1 MTRSMTGFASVN
13 GKNNKTNF
21 IIQLKSENSRNLDV
35 LIYDQLNNYE
45 LQEKIKK
52 IIKKDFERGKIRISI
67 DYDKN
72 NSFDNKNIGKQLNEF
87 SNLSHKFNIKPT
99 ISIGELNDIANKEVV
114 IEQSSDRS
122 VNFQLKLIKKGIKD
136 LIKSQEVEG
145 LNLIKDIS
153 SKMNKINKIKQQI
166 IKKTR
171 TYKYNLEKK
180 YKKEI
185 MKSVQGID
193 PLELKRDISNAL
205 DKVDIEE
212 EIIRLDSHISEL
224 SNILRSKG
232 AKGLKIDFYMQEI
245 NREANT
251 ISSKSKDPKLSDL
264 AIEIKTYLN
273 QIREL
278 AANLSWIIQ
287 SKITPGA
294 FVIE

>member
-1 MTRSMTGFASVN
+1 MNNSKVLKMTRSMTGFASVT
-13 GKNNKTNF
+13 GKNNNTNF
-21 IIQLKSENSRNLDV
+21 IIQLKSENSRSLDV

-67 DYDKN
+67 DYDKK

-185 MKSVQGID
+185 VKSVEGID

-232 AKGLKIDFYMQEI
+232 GKGLKIDFYMQEI

-278 AANLSWIIQ
+278 AANLS
-287 SKITPGA
+287 
-294 FVIE
+294 

>member
-1 MTRSMTGFASVN
+1 MTRSMTGFALVT
-13 GKNNKTNF
+13 GKNNNTNF
-21 IIQLKSENSRNLDV
+21 IIQLKSENSRSLDV

-67 DYDKN
+67 DYDKK

-278 AANLSWIIQ
+278 AANLS
-287 SKITPGA
+287 
-294 FVIE
+294 

>member
-1 MTRSMTGFASVN
+1 MNNSKVLKMTRSMTGFASVT
-13 GKNNKTNF
+13 GKNNNTNF
-21 IIQLKSENSRNLDV
+21 IIQLKSENSRSLDV

-67 DYDKN
+67 DYDKK

-224 SNILRSKG
+224 SNIIRSKG
-232 AKGLKIDFYMQEI
+232 GKGLKIDFYMQEI

-278 AANLSWIIQ
+278 AANLS
-287 SKITPGA
+287 
-294 FVIE
+294 

>member
-1 MTRSMTGFASVN
+1 MC
-13 GKNNKTNF
+13 
-21 IIQLKSENSRNLDV
+21 
-35 LIYDQLNNYE
+35 
-45 LQEKIKK
+45 
-52 IIKKDFERGKIRISI
+52 IRDS
-67 DYDKN
+67 DKE

-122 VNFQLKLIKKGIKD
+122 VNFQLKLIKKGIKA

-145 LNLIKDIS
+145 LNLVKDIS

-232 AKGLKIDFYMQEI
+232 GKGLKIDFYMQEI

-278 AANLSWIIQ
+278 AANLS
-287 SKITPGA
+287 
-294 FVIE
+294 

>member
-1 MTRSMTGFASVN
+1 MNNSKVLKMTRSMTGFASVT
-13 GKNNKTNF
+13 GKNNNTNF
-21 IIQLKSENSRNLDV
+21 IIQLKSENSRSLDV

-67 DYDKN
+67 DYDKK

-145 LNLIKDIS
+145 LNLVKDIS

-232 AKGLKIDFYMQEI
+232 GKGLKIDFYMQEI

-278 AANLSWIIQ
+278 AANLS
-287 SKITPGA
+287 
-294 FVIE
+294 

>member
-21 IIQLKSENSRNLDV
+21 IIQLKSENSRSLDV

-185 MKSVQGID
+185 VKSVEGID

>member
-1 MTRSMTGFASVN
+1 MTRSMTGFASVT
-13 GKNNKTNF
+13 GKNNNTNF
-21 IIQLKSENSRNLDV
+21 IIQLKSENSRSLDV

-67 DYDKN
+67 DYDKK

-232 AKGLKIDFYMQEI
+232 GKGLKIDLYMQEI

-278 AANLSWIIQ
+278 AANLS
-287 SKITPGA
+287 
-294 FVIE
+294 

>member
-1 MTRSMTGFASVN
+1 MTRSMTGFASVT
-13 GKNNKTNF
+13 GKNNNTNF
-21 IIQLKSENSRNLDV
+21 IIQLKSENSRSLDV

-67 DYDKN
+67 DYDKK

-114 IEQSSDRS
+114 NEQSSDRS

-232 AKGLKIDFYMQEI
+232 GKGLKIDFYMQEI

-278 AANLSWIIQ
+278 AANLS
-287 SKITPGA
+287 
-294 FVIE
+294 

>member
-1 MTRSMTGFASVN
+1 MNNSKVLKMTRSMTGFASVS
-13 GKNNKTNF
+13 GKNNNTNF
-21 IIQLKSENSRNLDV
+21 IIQLKSENSRSLDV

-67 DYDKN
+67 DYDKK

-232 AKGLKIDFYMQEI
+232 GKGLKIDFYMQEI

-278 AANLSWIIQ
+278 AANLS
-287 SKITPGA
+287 
-294 FVIE
+294 

>member
-1 MTRSMTGFASVN
+1 MNNSKGLKMTRSMTGFASVN

-21 IIQLKSENSRNLDV
+21 IIQLKSENSRSLDV

-67 DYDKN
+67 DYDKK

-122 VNFQLKLIKKGIKD
+122 VNFQLKLIKKGIRD

-185 MKSVQGID
+185 VKSVEGID

-278 AANLSWIIQ
+278 AANLS
-287 SKITPGA
+287 
-294 FVIE
+294 

>member
-1 MTRSMTGFASVN
+1 MNNSKGLKMTRSMTGFASVN

-21 IIQLKSENSRNLDV
+21 IIQLKSENSRSLDV

-67 DYDKN
+67 DYNKN

-153 SKMNKINKIKQQI
+153 SKMNKINKTKQQI

-185 MKSVQGID
+185 VKSVEGID

-278 AANLSWIIQ
+278 AANLS
-287 SKITPGA
+287 
-294 FVIE
+294 

>member
-1 MTRSMTGFASVN
+1 MNNSKGLKMTRSMTGFASVN

-21 IIQLKSENSRNLDV
+21 IIQLKSENSRSLDV

-185 MKSVQGID
+185 VKSVEGID

-232 AKGLKIDFYMQEI
+232 GKGLKIDFYMQEI

-278 AANLSWIIQ
+278 AANLS
-287 SKITPGA
+287 
-294 FVIE
+294 

>member
-1 MTRSMTGFASVN
+1 MNNSKGLKMTRSMTGFASVN

-21 IIQLKSENSRNLDV
+21 IIQLKSENSRSLDV

-67 DYDKN
+67 DYNKN
-72 NSFDNKNIGKQLNEF
+72 NSFDNKNIEKQLNEF

-185 MKSVQGID
+185 VKSVEGID

-278 AANLSWIIQ
+278 AANLS
-287 SKITPGA
+287 
-294 FVIE
+294 

>member
-1 MTRSMTGFASVN
+1 MNNSKVLKMTRSMTGFASVT
-13 GKNNKTNF
+13 GKNNNTNF
-21 IIQLKSENSRNLDV
+21 IIQLKSENSRSLDV

-72 NSFDNKNIGKQLNEF
+72 NSFDNKNIGKQLNEI

-122 VNFQLKLIKKGIKD
+122 INFQLKLIKKGIKD

-185 MKSVQGID
+185 VKSVEGID

-278 AANLSWIIQ
+278 AANLS
-287 SKITPGA
+287 
-294 FVIE
+294 

>member
-1 MTRSMTGFASVN
+1 MNNSKGLKMTRSMTGFASVN

-21 IIQLKSENSRNLDV
+21 IIQLKSENSRSLDV

-52 IIKKDFERGKIRISI
+52 IIKRDFERGKIRISI

-72 NSFDNKNIGKQLNEF
+72 NSFNNKNIGKQLNEF

-185 MKSVQGID
+185 VKSVEGID

-278 AANLSWIIQ
+278 AANLS
-287 SKITPGA
+287 
-294 FVIE
+294 

>member
-1 MTRSMTGFASVN
+1 MTRSMTGFALVT
-13 GKNNKTNF
+13 GKNNNTNF
-21 IIQLKSENSRNLDV
+21 IIQLKSENSRSLDV

-67 DYDKN
+67 DYDKK

-185 MKSVQGID
+185 MKSVQVID

-232 AKGLKIDFYMQEI
+232 GKGLKIDFYMQEI

-278 AANLSWIIQ
+278 AANLS
-287 SKITPGA
+287 
-294 FVIE
+294 